1 MITLFVFIDVYSGVT
16 VDVPGSPVTSRSVT
30 GTFLTSG
37 NIEQQNLNGA
47 ISPNMNQVVP
57 DSSDSEDD
65 LEYSEDVNAH
75 VMEDG
80 MRMRKLSEKEA
91 KEAWMPSKLHEPEE
105 GERKYGSLRTSN
117 LVGRDFEELERQSAQ
132 NYTEQLL
139 KFLPSLLN
147 SPSAYEI
154 DQSILEF
161 SSKVCDSKSHLF
173 SARNTF
179 VCTNEGKYPQSC
191 HQIDIQSQK
200 YISNYLLSNSS
211 SPLLCCSL
219 LIHFTLKH
227 LKNTKNMYL
236 SDICGKQNDTENCL
250 MPILN
255 ADGIYM
261 ATYFG
266 LLLNLKLL
274 RCGYYDSEEKS
285 LPISEVSAA

>member
-1 MITLFVFIDVYSGVT
+1 MYSGVT

-37 NIEQQNLNGA
+37 SVDSVV
-47 ISPNMNQVVP
+47 SPSGNQVVP

-161 SSKVCDSKSHLF
+161 SSKVCDRRSHLV
-173 SARNTF
+173 SARSTF
-179 VCTNEGKYPQSC
+179 ICTNEGK
-191 HQIDIQSQK
+191 
-200 YISNYLLSNSS
+200 
-211 SPLLCCSL
+211 
-219 LIHFTLKH
+219 
-227 LKNTKNMYL
+227 
-236 SDICGKQNDTENCL
+236 
-250 MPILN
+250 
-255 ADGIYM
+255 
-261 ATYFG
+261 
-266 LLLNLKLL
+266 
-274 RCGYYDSEEKS
+274 
-285 LPISEVSAA
+285 

>member
-1 MITLFVFIDVYSGVT
+1 MHIVFAGVFFVLTVQLITLFVFIDVYSGVT
-16 VDVPGSPVTSRSVT
+16 VDVPGSPFTSRSVT
-30 GTFLTSG
+30 GTFLISG
-37 NIEQQNLNGA
+37 SVEQNLNGA
-47 ISPNMNQVVP
+47 ISSSGNQVVP

-147 SPSAYEI
+147 SPSAYDI

-161 SSKVCDSKSHLF
+161 SSKVCDRKSHLF
-173 SARNTF
+173 SA
-179 VCTNEGKYPQSC
+179 
-191 HQIDIQSQK
+191 
-200 YISNYLLSNSS
+200 
-211 SPLLCCSL
+211 
-219 LIHFTLKH
+219 
-227 LKNTKNMYL
+227 
-236 SDICGKQNDTENCL
+236 
-250 MPILN
+250 
-255 ADGIYM
+255 
-261 ATYFG
+261 
-266 LLLNLKLL
+266 
-274 RCGYYDSEEKS
+274 
-285 LPISEVSAA
+285 